1 MKRLIRSR
9 YAYVALAALVALV
22 LILALRGGSSRT
34 TLTLSQFEHDLAVPG
49 SVVKATIHDGTDT
62 VTGRL
67 RDGTAFTV
75 SYPNRLTEPL
85 TSKMLAAGTQVSVSH
100 TQSNVWLTILDS
112 WVPILLFGGLLVY
125 ALIAMQGGGSRIMQ
139 FGKARTRASG
149 KDQPKVTFADVAG
162 ADEAVA
168 ELQEIKEFLESP
180 ARFHALGAK
189 IPKGVLL
196 FGPPG
201 TGKTLLARAVAG
213 EAGVPFFSISGSD
226 FVEMFVGVGASRVR
240 DLFEQ
245 AKANAPSIVFMDEI
259 DAVGR
264 HRGAGMGG
272 GHDEREQTLNQ
283 LLVEMDGFDVRG
295 GIILIAATNRP
306 DILDPALLRP
316 GRFDRQIVVDRP
328 DLNGRRR
335 ILEVHAKGKPLAPT
349 ADLDVLARRTPGFTG
364 ADLANLLNEAAI
376 LTARRNLRQ
385 IGMRECEEA
394 IDRVLAGPERKT
406 LVMSAEDKLV
416 TAYHEAGHA
425 IVGHVLPH
433 ADPIHKVSIVARS
446 RSLGLTY
453 TLPEDRYNHSRS
465 QLRDAMAMALG
476 GRTAEEIVFREPTT
490 GAENDIEK
498 VTRIARAMVTEYG
511 MSDTLGPQQLGHRDG
526 EVFLGRELNHQANY
540 SEEVAAAIDREVRT
554 LVEEAH
560 SRARAVLVHHRGV
573 LDRMARDLVEKE
585 TLDSLELAD
594 ILGSLE
600 PWPSAEAA
608 PARSARRDQRRADSG
623 GPVPVP
629 ADPPAE
635 SPTRRRRPVV
645 APGRAVPAG
654 ASARAVDP
662 AAPAPRNLTTS
673 PLATPPAKPAKPA
686 NPVKPARVV
695 KPAGVAK
702 PARVAK
708 TRGVADAGST
718 AEPPSGRRRSPAK
731 PPARDAGASGA
742 AGSRAALDEPVRAR
756 RGRPAPKAS
765 EQ

>member
-1 MKRLIRSR
+1 MRRVVRSR
-9 YAYVALAALVALV
+9 VTYVVLALLLA
-22 LILALRGGSSRT
+22 ILLFSLLRGGSSRT
-34 TLTLSQFEHDLAVPG
+34 TISLSDFDHQLSIPGAVA
-49 SVVKATIHDGTDT
+49 SATIHDGADT
-62 VTGRL
+62 ITGQMKS
-67 RDGTAFTV
+67 GVNYEV
-75 SYPNRLTEPL
+75 SYPDRLTESL
-85 TSKMLAAGTQVSVSH
+85 TTKMLAAGVPVKVTH
-100 TQSNVWLTILDS
+100 TKSNPWLS
-112 WVPILLFGGLLVY
+112 FLVNY
-125 ALIAMQGGGSRIMQ
+125 GIVIALIAVVLYVLFSLQGGGSRGVLN
-139 FGKARTRASG
+139 FGKAKAKTAG

-168 ELQEIKEFLESP
+168 ELQEIKEFLEAPS
-180 ARFHALGAK
+180 RFHAVGAK

-264 HRGAGMGG
+264 HRGAGLGG

-283 LLVEMDGFDVRG
+283 LLVELDGFDVRG
-295 GIILIAATNRP
+295 GVILIAATNRP

-328 DLNGRRR
+328 DLAGRRK
-335 ILEVHAKGKPLAPT
+335 ILEVHAKGKPLAKA
-349 ADLDVLARRTPGFTG
+349 ADLDVLAKRTPGFTG

-406 LVMSAEDKLV
+406 IVMSEHDKLV

-433 ADPIHKVSIVARS
+433 SDPIHKVSIVARS

-465 QLRDAMAMALG
+465 QLRDAMAMCLG
-476 GRTAEEIVFREPTT
+476 GRTAEEIVFHEPTT

-498 VTRIARAMVTEYG
+498 VTQIARAMVTEYG
-511 MSDTLGPQQLGHRDG
+511 MSDTLGPQQLGQREG
-526 EVFLGRELNHQANY
+526 EVFLGRDFGHQANY
-540 SEEVAAAIDREVRT
+540 SEEVAAAIDREVRS
-554 LVEEAH
+554 LIDEAH
-560 SRARAVLVHHRGV
+560 DRAQAVLTRYRDTLESLARA
-573 LDRMARDLVEKE
+573 LVEKE
-585 TLDSLELAD
+585 TLDNLELEQY
-594 ILGSLE
+594 LGALG
-600 PWPSAEAA
+600 PWSSDDQRPTGEAPPPEQAAPTAPGA
-608 PARSARRDQRRADSG
+608 PAR
-623 GPVPVP
+623 
-629 ADPPAE
+629 
-635 SPTRRRRPVV
+635 RRRRPISAAGRTAA
-645 APGRAVPAG
+645 APVGAARDRSETPAAAKRAL
-654 ASARAVDP
+654 SKRAPVDP
-662 AAPAPRNLTTS
+662 ATGVNQSTVKGAPGANKTGTKRGAPAPADTAVNRSATSDEKTAVRRQRNR
-673 PLATPPAKPAKPA
+673 PKTP
-686 NPVKPARVV
+686 
-695 KPAGVAK
+695 
-702 PARVAK
+702 K
-708 TRGVADAGST
+708 T
-718 AEPPSGRRRSPAK
+718 
-731 PPARDAGASGA
+731 
-742 AGSRAALDEPVRAR
+742 
-756 RGRPAPKAS
+756 S